1 MNDKIQGQE
10 GLRQGAI
17 ALLLFLLLIGGIVF
31 NLSGQT
37 NWYEPFPVANLAALR
52 DLRDTG
58 LALPGWDNQGQARLN
73 VGGRE
78 WSVQAAA
85 QRGKRTALVMI
96 LPQWG
101 PQEMPGV
108 EWSDIDGFFRWNREG
123 GRAAI
128 AHPSLSFT
136 TTNPPTT
143 VQARYFLARDTAATK
158 VVPRQQTV
166 AILQWYA
173 TPTGGNP
180 SAGWWFWQDQWAQV
194 RRQRVPWVAVSLRF
208 PIDPSSTLDDV
219 EGDVLPLAQTVQ
231 EAIAQ
236 IMLTP

>member
-1 MNDKIQGQE
+1 MNHKTQVQG

-17 ALLLFLLLIGGIVF
+17 ALLLFLLLIGGMVF
-31 NLSGQT
+31 NFSGQT
-37 NWYEPFPVANLAALR
+37 SWRKPFPVENLAALR

-58 LALPGWDNQGQARLN
+58 LTLPGWENEGQAQLN

-85 QRGKRTALVMI
+85 QRGQRTAIVMI

-101 PQEMPGV
+101 PKEMPGV

-123 GRAAI
+123 ER
-128 AHPSLSFT
+128 SLSFT

-158 VVPRQQTV
+158 VVPHRQTV
-166 AILQWYA
+166 AVLQWYA
-173 TPTGGNP
+173 TPNGGNP
-180 SAGWWFWQDQWAQV
+180 SAGWWFWRDQWAQV
-194 RRQRVPWVAVSLRF
+194 RRQRIPWVAVSLRF
-208 PIDPSSTLDDV
+208 PIDPSSTLEDV
-219 EGDVLPLAQTVQ
+219 EGDILPLAEAVQ

>member
-1 MNDKIQGQE
+1 MNHKTQVQG

-17 ALLLFLLLIGGIVF
+17 ALLLFLLLIGGMAF
-31 NLSGQT
+31 NFSGQT
-37 NWYEPFPVANLAALR
+37 SWRKPFPVANLAALR

-58 LALPGWDNQGQARLN
+58 LTLPGWQNEGQAQLN

-78 WSVQAAA
+78 WSVQAV
-85 QRGKRTALVMI
+85 QRGKHTPLVMI

-101 PQEMPGV
+101 PQAMPGV

-123 GRAAI
+123 GGSGRS
-128 AHPSLSFT
+128 HPSLSFT

-143 VQARYFLARDTAATK
+143 VQARYFLARDTAETK

-166 AILQWYA
+166 AVLQWYA

-180 SAGWWFWQDQWAQV
+180 SAGWWFWRDQWAQV

-208 PIDPSSTLDDV
+208 PIDPSSTLDAV
-219 EGDVLPLAQTVQ
+219 EGDILPLAQTVQ

-236 IMLTP
+236 IMLNP